1 VNQLILIFG
10 ACFVG
15 VTTKHALIYDRKL
28 HQLRGQK
35 LAASQQVVAAL
46 CPYMHGDD
54 DLEKWTFEKEWKLGT
69 INETASAAADMAVA
83 FCSAVWVSRFEF

>member
-28 HQLRGQK
+28 LQLRGQK

-54 DLEKWTFEKEWKLGT
+54 DLEK
-69 INETASAAADMAVA
+69 
-83 FCSAVWVSRFEF
+83 